1 MPWYCATATRTTDGM
16 LLINLFSAA
25 GRRESVPLFPLQAV
39 LFPGSLLPLRIFEAR
54 YMDMAKECL
63 KSGGPFGICLIKEG
77 AEVGTPAVPEPVG
90 CLARI
95 GEADMEELGIL
106 KVKAEGTERFR
117 IVSSE
122 VNKAGL
128 IVAEIE
134 KHEPEGPAGEAA
146 GFPECAEFLRK
157 VIAGIGPERFAEPL
171 RFEDASWV
179 GFRLAEI
186 LPLRNDVK
194 QKLLELTDAS
204 LRVAILHRFL
214 KQQKLI

>member
-1 MPWYCATATRTTDGM
+1 
-16 LLINLFSAA
+16 LLKNLLERF
-25 GRRESVPLFPLQAV
+25 RRESIPIFPLQTV
-39 LFPGSLLPLRIFEAR
+39 LYPGMLLPLRIFEVR

-63 KSGGPFGICLIKEG
+63 KHGTAFGVCLIREG
-77 AEVGTPAVPEPVG
+77 QEVGAPAVPENIG
-90 CLARI
+90 CMATI
-95 GEADMEELGIL
+95 AECDMEELGIL

-214 KQQKLI
+214 KQKKLI